1 MERIY
6 PVSLADINKERARL
20 RRLLAGFDTK
30 TLNRRPPN
38 GDWSIVENVR
48 HLLFAEQLHLRGFLA
63 RGVEWSPLGWN
74 NRLRP
79 EFAPLGTKTTKD
91 IEKVL
96 AEWDRIHRPIA
107 RAIRAAEKAPLD
119 ADQKRALWRNHRHLR
134 NHIRVIERLLRKF
147 EA

>member
-1 MERIY
+1 MY
-6 PVSLADINKERARL
+6 PVSLADIKEERARV
-20 RRLLAGFDTK
+20 RRVLSGIPAT

-48 HLLFAEQLHLRGFLA
+48 HLLFAEQLHLGGFLR

-74 NRLRP
+74 NRIRP
-79 EFAPLGTKTTKD
+79 EFAPLGTKTTED

-107 RAIRAAEKAPLD
+107 RAIRAAEKAPLNP
-119 ADQKRALWRNHRHLR
+119 DQKRALWRNHRHLR
-134 NHIRVIERLLRKF
+134 NHIKVIERLLRKF
-147 EA
+147 DS